1 MDQFPDHHHL
11 ASWTGMSPGNN
22 ESAGS
27 ARAGPPPKATAGYG
41 ATLDEVA
48 CAAVRTKHSYLSA
61 RYRRLAAW
69 RGHNRSVV
77 AVGHQILTIVY
88 FSIKDRVTYAD
99 LGEDYHDRQRQDQLK
114 RHHIKRLQRL
124 GNSVEVTEVL
134 PAA

>member
-1 MDQFPDHHHL
+1 MDGHVPRQQRKCRQRK
-11 ASWTGMSPGNN
+11 SGT
-22 ESAGS
+22 
-27 ARAGPPPKATAGYG
+27 TAKSNRWLR

-61 RYRRLAAW
+61 RYRRLAAR

-124 GNSVEVTEVL
+124 GYSVEVTEVL